1 MRYRRLV
8 ESLRTQN
15 WTAVAIDLVIVVV
28 GVYIGIEVA
37 NWNTDRG
44 DRLREAGLLRE
55 IAADLRQDRAEYAA
69 GRKVALGR
77 IAAANHVLEQ
87 ARGSRVT
94 NIEVPGVTT
103 SSFELARQMAVPATP
118 PLDAVDRQ
126 GLWTRITY
134 GLYPQ
139 PSTTAFDSLLSAGD
153 LGLIRNDA
161 LVHEIQRYRLALKG
175 LDSTQDNGLRPVA
188 LTARGVG
195 EAAGLAAFGR
205 VDEAEL
211 VAMVRASR
219 PLAATI
225 ESQLGWATIHI
236 VQIDSADER
245 AAQLLARLEAEATP

>member
-126 GLWTRITY
+126 GL
-134 GLYPQ
+134 
-139 PSTTAFDSLLSAGD
+139 
-153 LGLIRNDA
+153 
-161 LVHEIQRYRLALKG
+161 
-175 LDSTQDNGLRPVA
+175 
-188 LTARGVG
+188 
-195 EAAGLAAFGR
+195 
-205 VDEAEL
+205 
-211 VAMVRASR
+211 
-219 PLAATI
+219 
-225 ESQLGWATIHI
+225 
-236 VQIDSADER
+236 
-245 AAQLLARLEAEATP
+245 